1 MTLQKT
7 LSFGLV
13 FAFLFSVCAGILLV
27 APETAFAA
35 EDSTATTIISEG
47 LSNAATGTYAQGVTA
62 SVFIGNLIRVLLSA
76 TGLTFL
82 VLTVYA
88 GILYMTAAG
97 DEGKVKKAKQM
108 LTTAVVGLIIIV
120 GAYAITSF
128 VIDSLA
134 EASKPATTSES

>member
-13 FAFLFSVCAGILLV
+13 FAFLFGVCAGILLV
-27 APETAFAA
+27 APEAAIAA

-47 LSNAATGTYAQGVTA
+47 LSTAAEGTYDQGVTA

-76 TGLTFL
+76 TGLVFL

-97 DEGKVKKAKQM
+97 DEGKVTKAKKM

-120 GAYAITSF
+120 GAYAITAY
-128 VIDSLA
+128 VIDALA
-134 EASKPATTSES
+134 TASTPRTDS